1 MTGTDPPIPDPRS
14 GRFQPLIVMSRAA
27 VGLAL
32 VLAVVGMTVGGTIG
46 SSAATAAVAVVLI
59 APLARVVWLAARWF
73 RRGDPRYGAVALG
86 VLAVVAGA
94 AVLAAI

>member
-1 MTGTDPPIPDPRS
+1 
-14 GRFQPLIVMSRAA
+14 IVMSRAA

-32 VLAVVGMTVGGTIG
+32 VLAVVGMMVGGTIG